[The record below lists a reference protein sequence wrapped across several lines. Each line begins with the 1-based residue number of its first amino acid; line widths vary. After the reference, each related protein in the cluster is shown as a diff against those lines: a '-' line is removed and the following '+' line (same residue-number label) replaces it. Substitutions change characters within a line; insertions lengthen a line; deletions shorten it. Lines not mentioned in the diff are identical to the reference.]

1 MRRVIVLIFI
11 FLGLY
16 FIFTWQVEAGEVVK
30 TLRQGDWRWLI
41 LGVIVHLAYLL
52 NIGASLRAIY
62 NILGMDEKIERL
74 TLLAAA
80 ANFVV
85 VVAPSA
91 GMGGI
96 AVFAADAQQR
106 GHPTGRAST
115 AAAVYVFFDYLATL
129 VVVILGL
136 FILFQRNQLREEDV
150 VATFILLCLALGLG
164 TLLYLGMK
172 SGERLGKA
180 LARIG
185 AFANRISKPFLK
197 REYFDLRKAR
207 GFGIDAAEGLR
218 NARQSPGDLW
228 LPFALGL
235 STKALMMAILF
246 LMFMAFKQPFSVG
259 TLVAGFSVGYLFTIV
274 SPTPSGI
281 GFVETAMTLALT
293 SLRVPLA
300 AAALIVF
307 GYRGFTL
314 WLTMGYGMFAMRW
327 VAKPTS
333 EGEA

>member
-11 FLGLY
+11 FLGIY
-16 FIFTWQVEAGEVVK
+16 FIFTWQVEAGEVVN
-30 TLRQGDWRWLI
+30 TLKQGDWHWLM
-41 LGVIVHLAYLL
+41 LGVIVHLAYMF

-62 NILGMDEKIERL
+62 QLLGMDERIERL
-74 TLLAAA
+74 TILAAA
-80 ANFVV
+80 ANFVI

-115 AAAVYVFFDYLATL
+115 AGAVYVFFDYLATL
-129 VVVILGL
+129 VVVMLGL
-136 FILFQRNQLREEDV
+136 FILSQRNILRGEDV
-150 VATFILLCLALGLG
+150 IAAFILVGLALGLG

-172 SGERLGKA
+172 SGEVLGKA
-180 LARIG
+180 LARIS
-185 AFANRISKPFLK
+185 ALANRITKPFLN
-197 REYFDLRKAR
+197 REFFDLSKAR
-207 GFGIDAAEGLR
+207 AFGIDAAQGLR
-218 NARQSPGDLW
+218 HARKSPGELW
-228 LPFALGL
+228 LPFALSL
-235 STKALMMAILF
+235 STKVLMMAILF
-246 LMFMAFKQPFSVG
+246 LMFMAFNQPVSIG
-259 TLVAGFSVGYLFTIV
+259 TLIAGFSIGYLFTIV

-314 WLTMGYGMFAMRW
+314 WLTMLYGMIAIRW
-327 VAKPTS
+327 VGKAPS
-333 EGEA
+333 ANAS